1 MPQIGSIGANLDL
14 KLRQGATFGPIVG
27 QLKNADTTPINIT
40 GYTFRAQMR
49 KSADDSLSTG
59 LSFTCNVVDG
69 ATGKF
74 SFELSD
80 EQTSTL
86 AVDPVSMDALDSTY
100 VWDLEMESPL
110 GKVTALL
117 YGKVNVFREVTK
129 DT

>member
-1 MPQIGSIGANLDL
+1 MPQIGSIGTNLDL
-14 KLRQGATFGPIVG
+14 KLRQGASFGPIVG
-27 QLKNADTTPINIT
+27 QLKNADETPINIT

-49 KSADDSLSTG
+49 KSANELLSTG
-59 LSFTCNVVDG
+59 IAFTCSVVDG
-69 ATGKF
+69 ANGKF

-86 AVDPVSMDALDSTY
+86 VVDPVSMDALDSTY
-100 VWDLEMESPL
+100 VWDLEMESPG

>member
-14 KLRQGATFGPIVG
+14 KLRQGASFGPIVG
-27 QLKNADTTPINIT
+27 QLKNADLTPINLT
-40 GYTFRAQMR
+40 GYLFRAQMR
-49 KSADDSLSTG
+49 KSADDPLSTG
-59 LSFTCNVVDG
+59 LAFTCSVIDAVN
-69 ATGKF
+69 GKF

-80 EQTSTL
+80 EDTSGLT
-86 AVDPVSMDALDSTY
+86 VDPVSMDALDSTY
-100 VWDLEMESPL
+100 VWDLEMESPT